1 MKKLILGITIFLI
14 LLNSML
20 NKIVVFGI
28 TLGVYATGLYV
39 FVGLL
44 VITLFYVDWFSGSDL

>member
-28 TLGVYATGLYV
+28 TLGVYATGLYA

-44 VITLFYVDWFSGSDL
+44 VLTLFYVDWFLSD